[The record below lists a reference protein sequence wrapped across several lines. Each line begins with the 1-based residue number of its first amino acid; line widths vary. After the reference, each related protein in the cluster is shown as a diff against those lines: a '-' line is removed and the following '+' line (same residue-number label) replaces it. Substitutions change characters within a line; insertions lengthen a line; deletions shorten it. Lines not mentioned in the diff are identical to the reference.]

1 MARFACSMVGL
12 VLAAGLTFNGAK
24 AQTPVP
30 LRSQWYQP
38 TAADVLR
45 VQDLMAW
52 YALDN
57 FEGTMDA
64 LKDIFALNT
73 PGTSWQTPRGP
84 ITTAGVIA
92 EIDQEAQRRAGPADP
107 GGLHVQSLMTPLLVF
122 SGDGKTA
129 RGLWDS
135 FGPNVNGINDIGRWL
150 WIKYAVDFIR
160 EDGEWKI
167 WHLQVYS
174 VFVTPY
180 NESWTQSAKDGSNN
194 RPPPGM
200 RLPTGG
206 APPGPPPGSANGSAS
221 KMWVYDGKT
230 VMPVGK
236 PFIPVPYYS
245 FDPATAYVEK

>member
-1 MARFACSMVGL
+1 MSRSNRTMLGLALMAW
-12 VLAAGLTFNGAK
+12 LAAGGAL
-24 AQTPVP
+24 AQAPSP
-30 LRSQWYQP
+30 PRSEWYQP
-38 TAADVLR
+38 AAADVLR
-45 VQDLMAW
+45 VQNLMAW
-52 YALDN
+52 YSLDN
-57 FEGTMDA
+57 FEGTIGQ
-64 LKDIFALNT
+64 LKQIFALRT

-84 ITTAGVIA
+84 STTEGVIK
-92 EIDQEAQRRAGPADP
+92 EIDAEAQRRSGPADP
-107 GGLHVQSLMTPLLVF
+107 GGLHVQALMTPLLVF

-129 RGLWDS
+129 KGLWDS

-150 WIKYAVDFIR
+150 WIKYAVDFVR

-167 WHLQVYS
+167 WHMQVYA

-200 RLPTGG
+200 KMPPGGG
-206 APPGPPPGSANGSAS
+206 APGPGGAPQS

-245 FDPATAYVEK
+245 FDAATAYVEK